1 MNLCYNTNMNQD
13 QLIYDNAKK
22 RVNRNHWFV
31 FLIVLIYFITIY
43 LIFQSYFIQ
52 KTQFPIQ
59 KIMVAS
65 FISEICLYG
74 LLFSCL
80 SFGKK
85 IFRSLYWIGILYSF
99 CMMGIP
105 VYYIFNDY
113 FHILPYLVWVI
124 ALFIKNIGLI
134 HYGKYLKTNRWTKI
148 VFDHEIEIEEDQDI
162 ENIYLETNQKEK
174 EEPFTLPQL
183 CLRLGISI
191 YGSLLVFPIFMQ
203 IFSSLFA
210 SNDLQNVF
218 ATKAMFIFCIYT
230 AVIWTIPLFC
240 FYFNQPNS
248 KKVVYI
254 CILLE
259 LVRILVYSKTLY
271 SYYIQNIYPVRVF
284 IFFILADLIRYI
296 FLLISIKPILTNN
309 VSD

>member
-1 MNLCYNTNMNQD
+1 MKLK
-13 QLIYDNAKK
+13 L
-22 RVNRNHWFV
+22 
-31 FLIVLIYFITIY
+31 
-43 LIFQSYFIQ
+43 
-52 KTQFPIQ
+52 
-59 KIMVAS
+59 
-65 FISEICLYG
+65 
-74 LLFSCL
+74 
-80 SFGKK
+80 KK
-85 IFRSLYWIGILYSF
+85 IRT
-99 CMMGIP
+99 
-105 VYYIFNDY
+105 
-113 FHILPYLVWVI
+113 
-124 ALFIKNIGLI
+124 
-134 HYGKYLKTNRWTKI
+134 LK
-148 VFDHEIEIEEDQDI
+148 
-162 ENIYLETNQKEK
+162 
-174 EEPFTLPQL
+174 
-183 CLRLGISI
+183 ISI
-191 YGSLLVFPIFMQ
+191 WRRIRKKKKSLSLFHSSVFPIFMQ